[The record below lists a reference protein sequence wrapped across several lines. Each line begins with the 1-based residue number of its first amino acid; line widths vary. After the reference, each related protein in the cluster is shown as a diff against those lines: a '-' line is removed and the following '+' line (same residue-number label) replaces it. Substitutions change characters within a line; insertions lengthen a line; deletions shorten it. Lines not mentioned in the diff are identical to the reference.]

1 MKSTFFAQN
10 RERLVN
16 TLPDESITILFAGQ
30 APHMSPH
37 MSADAHYKF
46 VPNRNFYYVT
56 GIDEPNVIFMLKKFG
71 NCVEETLF
79 IEKSDPVMEKW
90 VGKTVSKEEAEK
102 ISGIK
107 KVVYLDSFEK
117 TMSNILFTE
126 NVKHLYLDLERREWN
141 GTETKT
147 LAFAKHVREQYPHV
161 TIGNVYPNICE
172 LRVFKTEEEIEIM
185 KEAIAVTKD
194 GIYNVLK
201 HAKADIMEYELEA
214 QFDFTLKSS
223 GIKHHAFNTILASGK
238 NATVLHYEDNDA
250 QIQNGDLVL
259 LDLGAQKDYY
269 NADISYT
276 FPANGT
282 FSSRQKQIYN
292 IVLKALKETTE
303 IIKPGLKFAAL
314 NEHAKKV
321 LAEGCKAVGLIQED
335 EELSKYYYHGVSHFL
350 GLDTHDVGT
359 YKDRVLEEGMV
370 ITIEPGLYIEEESI
384 GIRIEDD
391 ILVTKDGY
399 ENLSKDII
407 REVEEIEAFM
417 SVNNEHVKGKQAV
430 VK

>member
-10 RERLVN
+10 RERLKK

-30 APHMSPH
+30 APHMS
-37 MSADAHYKF
+37 ADAHYKF
-46 VPNRNFYYVT
+46 VPNRNFYYLT

-71 NCVEETLF
+71 DSVEETLF
-79 IEKSDPVMEKW
+79 IEKSDPVLEKW

-102 ISGIK
+102 LSGIK
-107 KVVYLDSFEK
+107 KVVYIESFEK
-117 TMSNILFTE
+117 IMSNTLFTE
-126 NVKHLYLDLERREWN
+126 NVKYVNLDLELREWK

-147 LAFAKHVREQYPHV
+147 LAFAKHVREQYPHI
-161 TIGNVYPNICE
+161 TIGNIYPNICE
-172 LRVFKTEEEIEIM
+172 LRVFKTEEEIEII
-185 KEAIAVTKD
+185 KEAIAVTKE

-201 HAKADIMEYELEA
+201 HAKADMMEYELEA
-214 QFDFTLKSS
+214 HFDFTLKSS

-250 QIQNGDLVL
+250 KVGQSDLVL

-276 FPANGT
+276 FPASGT
-282 FSSRQKQIYN
+282 FSSRQKQIYT

-303 IIKPGLKFAAL
+303 LIKPGLKFAAL
-314 NEHAKKV
+314 NEHTKKV
-321 LAEGCKAVGLIQED
+321 LAEECKAIGLIQED
-335 EELSKYYYHGVSHFL
+335 EELTKYYYHGVSHFL

-407 REVEEIEAFM
+407 REVEEIEEFM
-417 SVNNEHVKGKQAV
+417 RENNVNVKEDEV
-430 VK
+430 VTK

>member
-30 APHMSPH
+30 APHMS
-37 MSADAHYKF
+37 ADAHYKF
-46 VPNRNFYYVT
+46 VPNRNFYYLT

-71 NCVEETLF
+71 NSVEETLF

-90 VGKTVSKEEAEK
+90 DGKTVSKEDAEQ

-107 KVVYLDSFEK
+107 KVVYIESFEK
-117 TMSNILFTE
+117 TMANTLFTE
-126 NVKHLYLDLERREWN
+126 NVKHLYLDLERREWK

-147 LAFAKHVREQYPHV
+147 LAFAKYVREQYPHV
-161 TIGNVYPNICE
+161 LIGNVYPHICE
-172 LRVFKTEEEIEIM
+172 LRVFKTEEEIEII
-185 KEAIAVTKD
+185 KEAIAVTKE

-201 HAKADIMEYELEA
+201 HAKADVMEYELEA
-214 QFDFTLKSS
+214 HFDFTLKSS
-223 GIKHHAFNTILASGK
+223 GIKHHAFNTILVSGK

-276 FPANGT
+276 FPASGT

-303 IIKPGLKFAAL
+303 LIKPGLKFTAL
-314 NEHAKKV
+314 NEHTKKV
-321 LAEGCKAVGLIQED
+321 LAEECKAIGLIQED

-391 ILVTKDGY
+391 ILITKDGY

-407 REVEEIEAFM
+407 RTVEEIEEFM
-417 SVNNEHVKGKQAV
+417 RENNVNVKEDEV
-430 VK
+430 VTK

>member
-10 RERLVN
+10 RERLTK

-30 APHMSPH
+30 APHMS
-37 MSADAHYKF
+37 ADGHYKF

-56 GIDEPNVIFMLKKFG
+56 GIDGPNVIFMLKKLG
-71 NCVEETLF
+71 NSVEEILF

-90 VGKTVSKEEAEK
+90 VGKTVSSEEAEK

-126 NVKHLYLDLERREWN
+126 NVKHIYLDLERREWN
-141 GTETKT
+141 GTETKVLT
-147 LAFAKHVREQYPHV
+147 FAKHIREQYPHV
-161 TIGNVYPNICE
+161 LIGNVYPNICE
-172 LRVFKTEEEIEIM
+172 LRVFKTEEEIEII

-201 HAKADIMEYELEA
+201 HAKVDMMEYELEA
-214 QFDFTLKSS
+214 HFDFTLKSA
-223 GIKHHAFNTILASGK
+223 GIKHHAFHTILASGK

-276 FPANGT
+276 FPVSGT

-303 IIKPGLKFAAL
+303 LIKPGVKFAAL
-314 NEHAKKV
+314 NEHTKKV
-321 LAEGCKAVGLIQED
+321 LAEECKAIGLIQED

-407 REVEEIEAFM
+407 REVEEIEEFM
-417 SVNNEHVKGKQAV
+417 SGNNAHVKENQSV

>member
-1 MKSTFFAQN
+1 MKSTFFVQN

-30 APHMSPH
+30 APHMS
-37 MSADAHYKF
+37 ADAHYKF
-46 VPNRNFYYVT
+46 VPNRNFYYLT
-56 GIDEPNVIFMLKKFG
+56 GIDKPNVIFMLKKFG
-71 NCVEETLF
+71 NSVEETLF

-90 VGKTVSKEEAEK
+90 DGKTVSKEDAEQ

-107 KVVYLDSFEK
+107 KVVYIESFEK
-117 TMSNILFTE
+117 RMANTLFTE
-126 NVKHLYLDLERREWN
+126 NVKHLYLDLERREWK

-161 TIGNVYPNICE
+161 LIGNVYPHICE
-172 LRVFKTEEEIEIM
+172 LRVFKTEEEIVII
-185 KEAIAVTKD
+185 KEAIAVTKE

-201 HAKADIMEYELEA
+201 HAKADVMEYELEA
-214 QFDFTLKSS
+214 HFDFTLKSS

-276 FPANGT
+276 FPASGT

-303 IIKPGLKFAAL
+303 LIKPGLKFTAL
-314 NEHAKKV
+314 NEHTKKV
-321 LAEGCKAVGLIQED
+321 LAEECKAIGLIQED

-359 YKDRVLEEGMV
+359 YKGRVLEEGMV

-407 REVEEIEAFM
+407 REVEEIEEFM
-417 SVNNEHVKGKQAV
+417 SENNVNVKEDEV
-430 VK
+430 VTK

>member
-1 MKSTFFAQN
+1 
-10 RERLVN
+10 
-16 TLPDESITILFAGQ
+16 
-30 APHMSPH
+30 
-37 MSADAHYKF
+37 
-46 VPNRNFYYVT
+46 
-56 GIDEPNVIFMLKKFG
+56 MLKKVG
-71 NCVEETLF
+71 GSVEETIF

-90 VGKTVSKEEAEK
+90 VGKTVSNEEAEK

-141 GTETKT
+141 GAETKT

-161 TIGNVYPNICE
+161 LIGNVYPNICE
-172 LRVFKTEEEIEIM
+172 LRVFKTEEEIEII
-185 KEAIAVTKD
+185 KEAIAVTKE

-201 HAKADIMEYELEA
+201 HAKADMMEYELEA

-292 IVLKALKETTE
+292 IVLKALKETTKL
-303 IIKPGLKFAAL
+303 IKPGVKFAAL
-314 NEHAKKV
+314 NEHTKKV
-321 LAEGCKAVGLIQED
+321 LAEECKAIGLIQED

-370 ITIEPGLYIEEESI
+370 ITIEPGLYIAEESI

-391 ILVTKDGY
+391 ILVTKDGH

-417 SVNNEHVKGKQAV
+417 RENNVHVKKDEV
-430 VK
+430 VTK

>member
-1 MKSTFFAQN
+1 
-10 RERLVN
+10 
-16 TLPDESITILFAGQ
+16 
-30 APHMSPH
+30 
-37 MSADAHYKF
+37 
-46 VPNRNFYYVT
+46 
-56 GIDEPNVIFMLKKFG
+56 
-71 NCVEETLF
+71 
-79 IEKSDPVMEKW
+79 EKW
-90 VGKTVSKEEAEK
+90 VGKTVSSEEAEG

-126 NVKHLYLDLERREWN
+126 NAKHLYLDIESREWN
-141 GTETKT
+141 GMETKT
-147 LAFAKHVREQYPHV
+147 LAFAKHVREKFPHV

-172 LRVFKTEEEIEIM
+172 LRVFKTEEEIEII
-185 KEAIAVTKD
+185 KEAIAITKD

-201 HAKADIMEYELEA
+201 HAKAGMMEYELEA

-314 NEHAKKV
+314 NEHTKKV
-321 LAEGCKAVGLIQED
+321 LAEECKAIGLIQED

-407 REVEEIEAFM
+407 REVEEIEEFM
-417 SVNNEHVKGKQAV
+417 SVNNEHVKGNQAV

>member
-10 RERLVN
+10 RERLMK
-16 TLPDESITILFAGQ
+16 TLPDESIMILFAGQ
-30 APHMSPH
+30 APH

-46 VPNRNFYYVT
+46 VPNRNFYYLT
-56 GIDEPNVIFMLKKFG
+56 GIDEPNVIFTLKKFG
-71 NCVEETLF
+71 NSVEETLF

-90 VGKTVSKEEAEK
+90 VGKTVSKEDAEQ

-107 KVVYLDSFEK
+107 KVVYIESFEK
-117 TMSNILFTE
+117 TIANTLFAE
-126 NVKHLYLDLERREWN
+126 NVKHVCLDLERREWN

-147 LAFAKHVREQYPHV
+147 LAYAKHVREQYPHI
-161 TIGNVYPNICE
+161 TIGNVYPSICE
-172 LRVFKTEEEIEIM
+172 LRVFKTEEEIEII
-185 KEAIAVTKD
+185 KEAIAITKD

-201 HAKADIMEYELEA
+201 HAKSDMMEYELEA
-214 QFDFTLKSS
+214 HFDFTLKSS

-250 QIQNGDLVL
+250 QIQKGDLVL

-276 FPANGT
+276 FPASGT

-303 IIKPGLKFAAL
+303 LIKPGVKFAAL
-314 NEHAKKV
+314 NEHTKKV
-321 LAEGCKAVGLIQED
+321 LTEECKAIGLIQED

-370 ITIEPGLYIEEESI
+370 ITIEPGLYIEEEAI

-417 SVNNEHVKGKQAV
+417 RENNVNVTEDEV
-430 VK
+430 VTK

>member
-30 APHMSPH
+30 APHMS
-37 MSADAHYKF
+37 ADAHYKF
-46 VPNRNFYYVT
+46 VPNRNFYYLT

-71 NCVEETLF
+71 NSVEETLF

-90 VGKTVSKEEAEK
+90 DGKTVSKEDAEQ

-107 KVVYLDSFEK
+107 KVVYIESFEK
-117 TMSNILFTE
+117 TMANTLFTE
-126 NVKHLYLDLERREWN
+126 NVKHLYLDLERREWK

-147 LAFAKHVREQYPHV
+147 LAFAKYVREQYPHV
-161 TIGNVYPNICE
+161 LIGNVYPYICE
-172 LRVFKTEEEIEIM
+172 LRVFKTEEEIEII
-185 KEAIAVTKD
+185 KEAIAVTKE

-201 HAKADIMEYELEA
+201 HAKADVMEYELEA
-214 QFDFTLKSS
+214 HFDFTLKSS

-276 FPANGT
+276 FPASGT

-303 IIKPGLKFAAL
+303 LIKPGLKFAAL
-314 NEHAKKV
+314 NEHTKKV
-321 LAEGCKAVGLIQED
+321 LAEECKAIGLIQED

-370 ITIEPGLYIEEESI
+370 ITIEPGLYIEEEEI

-407 REVEEIEAFM
+407 RTVEEIEEFM
-417 SVNNEHVKGKQAV
+417 RKNNVNVKEDEV
-430 VK
+430 VTK

>member
-1 MKSTFFAQN
+1 MKSTFFTQN
-10 RERLVN
+10 RERLVK
-16 TLPDESITILFAGQ
+16 TLPEESITILFAGQ
-30 APHMSPH
+30 APH

-46 VPNRNFYYVT
+46 VPNRNFYYLT
-56 GIDEPNVIFMLKKFG
+56 GINEPNVIFMLKKFG
-71 NCVEETLF
+71 NSVEETLF
-79 IEKSDPVMEKW
+79 IEKSDPVLEKW

-102 ISGIK
+102 LSGIK
-107 KVVYLDSFEK
+107 KVVYIESFEK
-117 TMSNILFTE
+117 TMSNTLFTE
-126 NVKHLYLDLERREWN
+126 NVKHVNLDLELREWK

-147 LAFAKHVREQYPHV
+147 LAFAKHVREQYPHI

-172 LRVFKTEEEIEIM
+172 LRVFKTEEEIEII
-185 KEAIAVTKD
+185 KEAIAVTKE

-201 HAKADIMEYELEA
+201 HAKADMMEYELEA
-214 QFDFTLKSS
+214 HFDFMLKSS

-250 QIQNGDLVL
+250 KVEQGDLVL

-276 FPANGT
+276 FPASGT

-303 IIKPGLKFAAL
+303 LIKPGLKFAAL
-314 NEHAKKV
+314 NEHTKKV
-321 LAEGCKAVGLIQED
+321 LAEECKAIGLIQED

-407 REVEEIEAFM
+407 RSVEEIEEFM
-417 SVNNEHVKGKQAV
+417 RENNVNVKEDEV
-430 VK
+430 VTK

>member
-10 RERLVN
+10 RERLTK

-30 APHMSPH
+30 APHMS
-37 MSADAHYKF
+37 ADGHYKF

-71 NCVEETLF
+71 NSVEEILF

-90 VGKTVSKEEAEK
+90 VGKTVSSEEAEK
-102 ISGIK
+102 ISGVK

-126 NVKHLYLDLERREWN
+126 NAKHIYLDLERREWN
-141 GTETKT
+141 GTETKVLT
-147 LAFAKHVREQYPHV
+147 FAKHVREQYPHV

-172 LRVFKTEEEIEIM
+172 LRVFKTEEEIEII
-185 KEAIAVTKD
+185 KEAIAVTKE

-201 HAKADIMEYELEA
+201 HAKADMMEYELEA
-214 QFDFTLKSS
+214 HFDFTLKSS
-223 GIKHHAFNTILASGK
+223 GIKHHAFHTILASGK
-238 NATVLHYEDNDA
+238 NATVLHYENNDA

-276 FPANGT
+276 FPASGT

-303 IIKPGLKFAAL
+303 LIKPGVKFAAL
-314 NEHAKKV
+314 NEHTKKV
-321 LAEGCKAVGLIQED
+321 LAEECKAIGLIQDD

-359 YKDRVLEEGMV
+359 YKDRVLEAGMV
-370 ITIEPGLYIEEESI
+370 ITIEPGLYIEEEAI

-407 REVEEIEAFM
+407 REVEEIEEFM
-417 SVNNEHVKGKQAV
+417 SEHNVNVKEDEV
-430 VK
+430 VTK

>member
-1 MKSTFFAQN
+1 MKPTFFAQN
-10 RERLVN
+10 RERLTR
-16 TLPDESITILFAGQ
+16 TLPDGSITILFAGQ
-30 APHMSPH
+30 APH

-46 VPNRNFYYVT
+46 VPNRNFYYLT
-56 GIDEPNVIFMLKKFG
+56 GIDEPNVIFILKKFG
-71 NCVEETLF
+71 DSVEETLF
-79 IEKSDPVMEKW
+79 IEKPDPVLEKW
-90 VGKTVSKEEAEK
+90 VGKTVSKEEAEN

-107 KVVYLDSFEK
+107 KVVYIESFEV
-117 TMSNILFTE
+117 TIANTLFAE
-126 NVKHLYLDLERREWN
+126 NVKHVYLDLERRNWK
-141 GTETKT
+141 GTETKA
-147 LAFAKHVREQYPHV
+147 LAFAKHVREQYPHLS
-161 TIGNVYPNICE
+161 IGNVYPNICE
-172 LRVFKTEEEIEIM
+172 LRVFKTDEEIERI
-185 KEAIAVTKD
+185 KEAIAVTQE

-201 HAKADIMEYELEA
+201 QAKAGIMEYELEA
-214 QFDFTLKSS
+214 HFDFTLKSS
-223 GIKHHAFNTILASGK
+223 GIKYHAFDTILASGK

-250 QIQNGDLVL
+250 KVQQGDLVL

-276 FPANGT
+276 FPASGT
-282 FSSRQKQIYN
+282 FSNRQKQIYN

-303 IIKPGLKFAAL
+303 LIKPGLKFAAL
-314 NEHAKKV
+314 NEHTKKV
-321 LAEGCKAVGLIQED
+321 LAEECKEIGLIQED

-407 REVEEIEAFM
+407 RTVEEIEEFM
-417 SVNNEHVKGKQAV
+417 RENNENVKERQV
-430 VK
+430 VTK

>member
-10 RERLVN
+10 RERLKK

-30 APHMSPH
+30 APHMS
-37 MSADAHYKF
+37 ADAHYKF
-46 VPNRNFYYVT
+46 VPNRNFYYLT

-71 NCVEETLF
+71 DSVEETLF
-79 IEKSDPVMEKW
+79 IEKSDPVLEKW

-102 ISGIK
+102 LSGIK
-107 KVVYLDSFEK
+107 KVVYIESFEK
-117 TMSNILFTE
+117 IMSNTLFTE
-126 NVKHLYLDLERREWN
+126 NVKYVNLDLELREWK

-147 LAFAKHVREQYPHV
+147 LAFAKHVREQYPHI

-172 LRVFKTEEEIEIM
+172 LRVFKTEEEIEII
-185 KEAIAVTKD
+185 KEAIAITKE

-201 HAKADIMEYELEA
+201 HAKADMMEYELEA
-214 QFDFTLKSS
+214 HFDFTLKSS

-250 QIQNGDLVL
+250 KVGQSDLVL

-276 FPANGT
+276 FPASGT

-303 IIKPGLKFAAL
+303 LIKPGLKFAAL
-314 NEHAKKV
+314 NEHTKKV
-321 LAEGCKAVGLIQED
+321 LAEECKAIGLIQED
-335 EELSKYYYHGVSHFL
+335 EELTKYYYHGVSHFL

-407 REVEEIEAFM
+407 REVEEIEEFM
-417 SVNNEHVKGKQAV
+417 RENNVNVKEDEV
-430 VK
+430 VTK

>member
-30 APHMSPH
+30 APHMS
-37 MSADAHYKF
+37 ADAHYKF
-46 VPNRNFYYVT
+46 VPNRNFYYLT

-71 NCVEETLF
+71 NSVEETLF

-90 VGKTVSKEEAEK
+90 DGKTVSKEDAEQ

-107 KVVYLDSFEK
+107 KVVYIESFEK
-117 TMSNILFTE
+117 TMANTLFTE
-126 NVKHLYLDLERREWN
+126 NVKHLYLDLERREWK

-147 LAFAKHVREQYPHV
+147 LAFAKYVREQYPHV
-161 TIGNVYPNICE
+161 LIGNVYPHICE
-172 LRVFKTEEEIEIM
+172 LRVFKTEEEIEII
-185 KEAIAVTKD
+185 KEAIAVTKE

-201 HAKADIMEYELEA
+201 HAKADVMEYELEA
-214 QFDFTLKSS
+214 HFDFTLKSS

-276 FPANGT
+276 FPASGT

-303 IIKPGLKFAAL
+303 LIKPGLKFTAL
-314 NEHAKKV
+314 NEHTKKV
-321 LAEGCKAVGLIQED
+321 LAEECKAIGLIQED

-391 ILVTKDGY
+391 ILITKDGY

-407 REVEEIEAFM
+407 RTVEEIEEFM
-417 SVNNEHVKGKQAV
+417 RENNVNVKEDEV
-430 VK
+430 VTK

>member
-30 APHMSPH
+30 SPH

-71 NCVEETLF
+71 NSVEETLF

-90 VGKTVSKEEAEK
+90 VGKTVSNEEAEK

-161 TIGNVYPNICE
+161 LIGNVYPNICE
-172 LRVFKTEEEIEIM
+172 LRVFKTEEEVEII
-185 KEAIAVTKD
+185 KEAIAVTKE

-201 HAKADIMEYELEA
+201 HAKADMMEYELEA
-214 QFDFTLKSS
+214 QFDFTLRSS

-259 LDLGAQKDYY
+259 LDLGAQKGYY

-282 FSSRQKQIYN
+282 FSSRQKQMYN

-303 IIKPGLKFAAL
+303 LIKPGVKFAAL
-314 NEHAKKV
+314 NEHTKKV
-321 LAEGCKAVGLIQED
+321 LAEECKEIGLIQED

-391 ILVTKDGY
+391 ILVTKDGH

-417 SVNNEHVKGKQAV
+417 RENNVNVKKDEV
-430 VK
+430 VTK

>member
-10 RERLVN
+10 RERLTK
-16 TLPDESITILFAGQ
+16 TLPDESVTILFAGQ
-30 APHMSPH
+30 APH

-46 VPNRNFYYVT
+46 VPNSNFYYLT

-71 NCVEETLF
+71 NSVEETLF

-90 VGKTVSKEEAEK
+90 VGKTVSSEEAEG

-126 NVKHLYLDLERREWN
+126 NAKHLYLDIERRDWN

-147 LAFAKHVREQYPHV
+147 LAFAKHVREKYPHV

-172 LRVFKTEEEIEIM
+172 LRVFKTEEEIEII

-201 HAKADIMEYELEA
+201 NAKAGMMEYELEA

-292 IVLKALKETTE
+292 IVLKALKETTAL
-303 IIKPGLKFAAL
+303 IKPGLKFAAL
-314 NEHAKKV
+314 NEHTKKV
-321 LAEGCKAVGLIQED
+321 LAEECKAIGLIQED

-370 ITIEPGLYIEEESI
+370 ITIEPGLYIEGESI

-407 REVEEIEAFM
+407 REVEEIEEFM
-417 SVNNEHVKGKQAV
+417 SVNNEHVKGNQAV

>member
-30 APHMSPH
+30 APHMS
-37 MSADAHYKF
+37 ADAHYKF
-46 VPNRNFYYVT
+46 VPNRNFYYLT

-71 NCVEETLF
+71 NSVEETLF

-90 VGKTVSKEEAEK
+90 DGKTVSKEDAEQ

-107 KVVYLDSFEK
+107 KVVYIESFEK
-117 TMSNILFTE
+117 TMANTLFTE
-126 NVKHLYLDLERREWN
+126 NVKHLYLDLERREWK

-147 LAFAKHVREQYPHV
+147 LAFAKYVREQYPHV
-161 TIGNVYPNICE
+161 LIGNVYPHICE
-172 LRVFKTEEEIEIM
+172 LRVFKTEEEIEII
-185 KEAIAVTKD
+185 KEAIAVTEE

-201 HAKADIMEYELEA
+201 HAKADVMEYELEA
-214 QFDFTLKSS
+214 HFDFTLKSS

-276 FPANGT
+276 FPASGT

-303 IIKPGLKFAAL
+303 LIKPGLKFTAL
-314 NEHAKKV
+314 NKHTKKV
-321 LAEGCKAVGLIQED
+321 LAEECKAIGLIQED

-391 ILVTKDGY
+391 ILITKDGY

-407 REVEEIEAFM
+407 RTVEEIEEFM
-417 SVNNEHVKGKQAV
+417 RENNVNVKEDEV
-430 VK
+430 VTK

>member
-16 TLPDESITILFAGQ
+16 TLTDESITILFAGQ
-30 APHMSPH
+30 APH

-46 VPNRNFYYVT
+46 VPNRNFYYLT

-71 NCVEETLF
+71 NSVEETLF

-90 VGKTVSKEEAEK
+90 DGKTVSKEDAEQ

-107 KVVYLDSFEK
+107 KVVYIESFEK
-117 TMSNILFTE
+117 TMANTLFTE
-126 NVKHLYLDLERREWN
+126 NVKHLYLDLERREWK

-147 LAFAKHVREQYPHV
+147 LAFAKYVREQYPHV
-161 TIGNVYPNICE
+161 LIGNVYPHICE
-172 LRVFKTEEEIEIM
+172 LRVFKTEEEIEII
-185 KEAIAVTKD
+185 KEAIAVTKE

-201 HAKADIMEYELEA
+201 HAKADVMEYELEA
-214 QFDFTLKSS
+214 HFDFTLKSS

-276 FPANGT
+276 FPASGT

-303 IIKPGLKFAAL
+303 LIKPGLKFTAL
-314 NEHAKKV
+314 NEHTKKV
-321 LAEGCKAVGLIQED
+321 LAEECKAIGLIQED

-391 ILVTKDGY
+391 ILITKDGY

-407 REVEEIEAFM
+407 RTVEEIEEFM
-417 SVNNEHVKGKQAV
+417 RENNVNVKEDEV
-430 VK
+430 VTK